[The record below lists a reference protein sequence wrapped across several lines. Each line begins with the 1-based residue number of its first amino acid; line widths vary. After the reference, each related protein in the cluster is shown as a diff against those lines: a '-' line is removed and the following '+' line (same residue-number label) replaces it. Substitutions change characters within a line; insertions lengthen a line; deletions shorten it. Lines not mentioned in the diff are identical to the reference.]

1 MKVRTNSHMMT
12 IRSAL
17 LAALFCLGL
26 LLASGSAWAVRYSYS
41 TDGSQVID
49 STTGLTWQRCV
60 AGMSWNGTT
69 CTGTAATYTHEAALA
84 YAKTQTGWKLPNIK
98 ELGSIVDRTRSNPAI
113 DITAFPATPAG
124 YTWSASPYAGSS
136 NGAWNVHFNNGGV
149 NSYGRLNSFYVRLV
163 RAGQ

>member
-1 MKVRTNSHMMT
+1 MKTDANRHPIIKATLVAT
-12 IRSAL
+12 
-17 LAALFCLGL
+17 LFCLGL

-98 ELGSIVDRTRSNPAI
+98 ELASIVDRTRSNPAI
-113 DITAFPATPAG
+113 DTTAFPATPAG
-124 YTWSASPYAGSS
+124 YTWSASPYAGDGSL
-136 NGAWNVHFNNGGV
+136 AWSVHFYHGYV
-149 NSYGRLNSFYVRLV
+149 YGSSHNYALFVRLV

>member
-1 MKVRTNSHMMT
+1 MKARTNRQMMT
-12 IRSAL
+12 TKPAL
-17 LAALFCLGL
+17 LAALFLLGL
-26 LLASGSAWAVRYSYS
+26 LLMSASAWADRYSYS

-60 AGMSWNGTT
+60 AGMSWSGTT
-69 CTGTAATYTHEAALA
+69 CTGTAATYTHQAALA

-113 DITAFPATPAG
+113 DTTAFPATPAG
-124 YTWSASPYAGSS
+124 YTWSASPCAGGSLS
-136 NGAWNVHFNNGGV
+136 ACYVGFGYGNVNYDYRNYTYF
-149 NSYGRLNSFYVRLV
+149 VRLV

>member
-1 MKVRTNSHMMT
+1 MKARTNRQMMT
-12 IRSAL
+12 TKPAL
-17 LAALFCLGL
+17 LAALFLLGL
-26 LLASGSAWAVRYSYS
+26 LLMSASAWADRYSYS

-60 AGMSWNGTT
+60 AGMSWSGTT
-69 CTGTAATYTHEAALA
+69 CTGTAATYTHQAALA

-113 DITAFPATPAG
+113 DTTAFPATPADR
-124 YTWSASPYAGSS
+124 TWSASPYAGTSVS
-136 NGAWNVHFNNGGV
+136 AWVVGFNEGYVGV
-149 NSYGRLNSFYVRLV
+149 NLRDNTFYVRLV